1 MIETLGIWIAA
12 LLTLCILSF
21 LYKDNP
27 FYKFAEHLFVGVS
40 AAYWA
45 VYYYFNIL
53 YPNLIQPLFGRGQ
66 LLLIIPLAL
75 GIMMI
80 MRLFPK
86 VGWVSRWPLA
96 FIVGSYSGYNL
107 ITYLQSN
114 ALEQVRAT
122 LVPFIQIES
131 WKNLF
136 TNPGVMTFL
145 DAIAIPVVVVG
156 VISGVIY
163 FFFSKEHKG
172 VFGGVARIG
181 VWFLMIAFGASFGYT
196 VMARISLLIG
206 RVYFLLHDWLG
217 LIQ

>member
-1 MIETLGIWIAA
+1 MMEIIGIWMAA

-27 FYKFAEHLFVGVS
+27 FYKFAEHLFVGLS

-53 YPNLIQPLFGRGQ
+53 YPNLIQPLFVHGQ
-66 LLLIIPLAL
+66 LLLIIPLVL
-75 GIMMI
+75 GIMMV

-145 DAIAIPVVVVG
+145 NAIAAPLVVVG
-156 VISGVIY
+156 VTTGVIY

-172 VFGGVARIG
+172 VFGGFARIG

-206 RVYFLLHDWLG
+206 RMYFLLHNWLH
-217 LIQ
+217 LI

>member
-27 FYKFAEHLFVGVS
+27 FYRFAEHLFVGLS
-40 AAYWA
+40 AAYWV
-45 VYYYFNIL
+45 VYSYYNIL
-53 YPNLIQPLFGRGQ
+53 WPNLIQPLFGQGQ
-66 LLLIIPLAL
+66 LLLIIPLIL

-80 MRLFPK
+80 MKLFPK
-86 VGWVSRWPLA
+86 VGWMSRWPLA
-96 FIVGSYSGYNL
+96 FIVGSYSGYHL

-114 ALEQVRAT
+114 AVEQVRAT

-131 WKNLF
+131 WKSLF

-145 DAIAIPVVVVG
+145 NAIAIPVVIVG
-156 VISGVIY
+156 VITGVIY

-172 VFGGVARIG
+172 VFGGLARIG

-206 RVYFLLHDWLG
+206 RMYFLLHNWLH
-217 LIQ
+217 LI